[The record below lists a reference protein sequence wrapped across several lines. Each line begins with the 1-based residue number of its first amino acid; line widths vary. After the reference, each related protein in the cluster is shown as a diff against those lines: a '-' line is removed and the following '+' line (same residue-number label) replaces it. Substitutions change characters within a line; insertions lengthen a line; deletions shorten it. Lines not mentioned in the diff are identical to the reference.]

1 MEKYLNDTVKT
12 IQELIRIDSTNQ
24 PAEEGM
30 PFGKGAA
37 RALQAFLSCA
47 AAMGFETRNYDNYV
61 GEVLFGEGEPFAI
74 LAHLDVVP
82 AGSGWTHAPFGGEIE
97 NGKLYGRGAMDDK
110 GPAVV
115 CLYALKALKDEG
127 FQPRKTIKLIVG
139 CNEECGWGC
148 IDHYKQCAEMPKV
161 GFTPDADFPV
171 IYAEKGILHVKFYF
185 PVENAPFTALYGGKG
200 VNMVCD
206 EAFAQCDKTEGAER
220 YSLRV
225 EDDLLVSRGVSA
237 HGSTPEKGK
246 NALEPLFAYFARTN
260 EDMRRAHEIL
270 FEDIFGLK
278 NFADETG
285 RLTMSPDVANYGD
298 GILSVCVDIRYPA
311 TLPLQAVLD
320 VLNKTGVRYE
330 EIHHQSA
337 LFNPKDS
344 FLIQTLQRVYN
355 EATGERAEPI
365 AIGGGTY
372 ARALECGAGFGPQ
385 LCGEPVTI
393 HQKDEYISIPHVKFL
408 LNLYRRAVEE
418 LTK

>member
-1 MEKYLNDTVKT
+1 MKKYLNDTVKT

-206 EAFAQCDKTEGAER
+206 EAFAQCDETEGAER

-225 EDDLLVSRGVSA
+225 EDGSLVSRGVSA

-298 GILSVCVDIRYPA
+298 GILSVCVDIRYPS

>member
-225 EDDLLVSRGVSA
+225 EDGSLVSRGVSA

-285 RLTMSPDVANYGD
+285 RLTMSPDIANYGD

-408 LNLYRRAVEE
+408 LNLYRRAAEE

>member
-206 EAFAQCDKTEGAER
+206 EAFAQCDETEGAER

-225 EDDLLVSRGVSA
+225 EDGLLVSRGVSA

-285 RLTMSPDVANYGD
+285 RLTMSPDIANYGD

>member
-82 AGSGWTHAPFGGEIE
+82 AGSGWTHAPFSGEIE

-206 EAFAQCDKTEGAER
+206 EAFAQCVETEGAER

-225 EDDLLVSRGVSA
+225 EDGLLVSRGVSA
-237 HGSTPEKGK
+237 HGSTPEKGR

-285 RLTMSPDVANYGD
+285 RLTMSPDIANYGD

>member
-206 EAFAQCDKTEGAER
+206 EAFAQCDETEGAER

-225 EDDLLVSRGVSA
+225 EDGLLVSRGVSA
-237 HGSTPEKGK
+237 HGSMPEKGK

-285 RLTMSPDVANYGD
+285 RLTMSPDIANYGD

>member
-206 EAFAQCDKTEGAER
+206 EAFAQCVETEGAER

-225 EDDLLVSRGVSA
+225 EDGLLVSRGVSA

-285 RLTMSPDVANYGD
+285 RLTMSPDIANYGD

>member
-225 EDDLLVSRGVSA
+225 EDGLLVSRGVSA
-237 HGSTPEKGK
+237 PGSTPEKGK

-285 RLTMSPDVANYGD
+285 RLTMSPDIANYGD

>member
-206 EAFAQCDKTEGAER
+206 EAFAQCDETEGAER

-225 EDDLLVSRGVSA
+225 EDGLLVSRGVSA

-298 GILSVCVDIRYPA
+298 GILSVCVDIRYPS

>member
-127 FQPRKTIKLIVG
+127 FQPRKTIKLIAG

-237 HGSTPEKGK
+237 HGSTPEKGR

-285 RLTMSPDVANYGD
+285 RLTMSPDIANYGD

>member
-24 PAEEGM
+24 PAKEGM

-37 RALQAFLSCA
+37 RALHAFLSCA

-206 EAFAQCDKTEGAER
+206 EAFAQCVETEGAER

-225 EDDLLVSRGVSA
+225 EDGLLVSRGVSA

-285 RLTMSPDVANYGD
+285 RLTMSPDIANYGD

>member
-206 EAFAQCDKTEGAER
+206 EAFAQCDETEGAER

-225 EDDLLVSRGVSA
+225 EDGSLASRGVSA

-298 GILSVCVDIRYPA
+298 GILSVCVDIRYPS

>member
-24 PAEEGM
+24 P
-30 PFGKGAA
+30 
-37 RALQAFLSCA
+37 ALQAFLSCA

-206 EAFAQCDKTEGAER
+206 EAFAQCDETEGAER

-225 EDDLLVSRGVSA
+225 EDGLLVSRGVSA

-372 ARALECGAGFGPQ
+372 ARANAARDSARSCAENP
-385 LCGEPVTI
+385 
-393 HQKDEYISIPHVKFL
+393 
-408 LNLYRRAVEE
+408 
-418 LTK
+418 

>member
-225 EDDLLVSRGVSA
+225 EDGLLVSRGVSA

-285 RLTMSPDVANYGD
+285 RLTMSPDIANYGD

-320 VLNKTGVRYE
+320 VLDKTGVRYE
-330 EIHHQSA
+330 EIHHQRA

-393 HQKDEYISIPHVKFL
+393 HQKDEYISIPHVTFL

>member
-225 EDDLLVSRGVSA
+225 EDGLLVSRGVSA
-237 HGSTPEKGK
+237 HGSTPEKGR

-285 RLTMSPDVANYGD
+285 RLTMSPDIANYGD

>member
-206 EAFAQCDKTEGAER
+206 EAFAQCDETEGAER

-225 EDDLLVSRGVSA
+225 EDGLLVSRGVSA
-237 HGSTPEKGK
+237 HGSMPEKGK

-260 EDMRRAHEIL
+260 EDMRRAHEFL

-285 RLTMSPDVANYGD
+285 RLTMSPDIANYGD

>member
-47 AAMGFETRNYDNYV
+47 EAMGFETRNYDNYV

-285 RLTMSPDVANYGD
+285 RLTMSPDIANYGD

>member
-185 PVENAPFTALYGGKG
+185 PVGNAPFTALYGGKG

-206 EAFAQCDKTEGAER
+206 EAFAQCDETEGAER

-225 EDDLLVSRGVSA
+225 EDGLLVSRGVSA

>member
-220 YSLRV
+220 YSLLV

-285 RLTMSPDVANYGD
+285 RLTMSPDIANYGD

>member
-47 AAMGFETRNYDNYV
+47 AAMGFETRNYDNYA

-148 IDHYKQCAEMPKV
+148 IDHYKQCTEMPKI

-171 IYAEKGILHVKFYF
+171 IYAEKGILHIKFYF
-185 PVENAPFTALYGGKG
+185 PVENAPFTALYGGKS

-206 EAFAQCDKTEGAER
+206 EAFAQCDNTEGAER
-220 YSLRV
+220 CSLRV
-225 EDDLLVSRGVSA
+225 EDGLLVSRGVSA

-246 NALEPLFAYFARTN
+246 NALEPLFSYFARSN
-260 EDMRRAHEIL
+260 EDMRRVYEIL
-270 FEDIFGLK
+270 FEDKFGLK

-298 GILSVCVDIRYPA
+298 GILSVCADIRYPS

-320 VLNKTGVRYE
+320 VLDKTGVRYE

-393 HQKDEYISIPHVKFL
+393 HQKDEYISIPHVTFL

>member
-246 NALEPLFAYFARTN
+246 NALEPLFAYFARSN

-285 RLTMSPDVANYGD
+285 RLTMSPDIANYGD
-298 GILSVCVDIRYPA
+298 GILSVCADIRYPS

-320 VLNKTGVRYE
+320 VLDKTGVRYE

-408 LNLYRRAVEE
+408 LNLYRRAAEE

>member
-225 EDDLLVSRGVSA
+225 EDGLLVSRGVSA

-285 RLTMSPDVANYGD
+285 RLTMSPDIANYGD

-372 ARALECGAGFGPQ
+372 ARALECGARFGPQ

-418 LTK
+418 LRK

>member
-82 AGSGWTHAPFGGEIE
+82 PGSGWTHAPFGGEIE

-148 IDHYKQCAEMPKV
+148 IDHYKQCAEMTKV

-225 EDDLLVSRGVSA
+225 EDGLLVSRGVSA
-237 HGSTPEKGK
+237 HGSTPEKGR

-285 RLTMSPDVANYGD
+285 RLTMSPDIANYGD

>member
-225 EDDLLVSRGVSA
+225 EDGLLVSRGVSA

-285 RLTMSPDVANYGD
+285 RLTMSPDIANYGD
-298 GILSVCVDIRYPA
+298 AILSVCVDIRYPA

-408 LNLYRRAVEE
+408 LNLYRRAAEE

>member
-225 EDDLLVSRGVSA
+225 EDGLLVSRGVSA

-285 RLTMSPDVANYGD
+285 RLTMSPDIANYGD

-320 VLNKTGVRYE
+320 VLNKSGVRYE

>member
-246 NALEPLFAYFARTN
+246 NALEPLFAYFARSN

-285 RLTMSPDVANYGD
+285 RLTMSPDIANYGD
-298 GILSVCVDIRYPA
+298 GILSVCADIRYPS

-320 VLNKTGVRYE
+320 VLDKTGVRYE

>member
-206 EAFAQCDKTEGAER
+206 EAFAQCDETEGAER

-225 EDDLLVSRGVSA
+225 EDGLLVSRGVSA
-237 HGSTPEKGK
+237 HGSMPEKGK

>member
-185 PVENAPFTALYGGKG
+185 PVENAPFTALFGGKG

-225 EDDLLVSRGVSA
+225 EDGLLVSRGVSA

-285 RLTMSPDVANYGD
+285 RLTMSPDIANYGD

>member
-285 RLTMSPDVANYGD
+285 RLTMSPDIANYGD

-408 LNLYRRAVEE
+408 LNLYRRAAEE

>member
-47 AAMGFETRNYDNYV
+47 AAMGFETRNYDNYA

-206 EAFAQCDKTEGAER
+206 EAFAQCDETEGAER

-225 EDDLLVSRGVSA
+225 EDGLLVSRGVSA

-285 RLTMSPDVANYGD
+285 RLTMSPDIANYGD

>member
-225 EDDLLVSRGVSA
+225 EDGLLVSRGVSA

-285 RLTMSPDVANYGD
+285 RLTMSPDIANYGD

-372 ARALECGAGFGPQ
+372 ARTLECGAGFGPQ

-408 LNLYRRAVEE
+408 LNLYRRAAEE

>member
-206 EAFAQCDKTEGAER
+206 EAFAQCDETEGAER

-285 RLTMSPDVANYGD
+285 RLTMSPDIANYGD

-330 EIHHQSA
+330 EIHRQSA

-393 HQKDEYISIPHVKFL
+393 HQKDEYISIPYVKFL

>member
-185 PVENAPFTALYGGKG
+185 PLENAPFTALYGGKG

-285 RLTMSPDVANYGD
+285 RLTMSPDIANYGD

>member
-12 IQELIRIDSTNQ
+12 IQKLIRIDSTNQ

-225 EDDLLVSRGVSA
+225 EDGLLVSRGVSA

-285 RLTMSPDVANYGD
+285 RLTMSPDIANYGD

-320 VLNKTGVRYE
+320 ILNKTGVRYE

-355 EATGERAEPI
+355 ETTGERAEPI

>member
-285 RLTMSPDVANYGD
+285 RLTMSPDIANYGD

-330 EIHHQSA
+330 EIYHQSA

>member
-206 EAFAQCDKTEGAER
+206 EAFAQCDETEGAER

-225 EDDLLVSRGVSA
+225 EDGLLVSRGVSA

-408 LNLYRRAVEE
+408 LNLYRRAVDE